1 MTRLGVWSAALRFGD
16 PAVIADA
23 AQELEELGYVALWY
37 PAFGDGALEV
47 ADNVLGSTRTITVAT
62 GIRSV
67 WAASAEQTAAEHAAL
82 TAAHPGRFLLG
93 LGVSHAPVVEME
105 APDQRYERPLATM
118 RAYLDELDKAS
129 PPVPDERR
137 ARRARTQ
144 DAGARPRS
152 CRGSA
157 PVPGD
162 ARAFRSGARRAGRG
176 SPPGA

>member
-1 MTRLGVWSAALRFGD
+1 MTRLVWSAALRFGD

-129 PPVPDERR
+129 PPVSRR
-137 ARRARTQ
+137 
-144 DAGARPRS
+144 
-152 CRGSA
+152 
-157 PVPGD
+157 
-162 ARAFRSGARRAGRG
+162 
-176 SPPGA
+176 